1 MNLLL
6 HKIGEFS
13 KINKISQRMLRY
25 YDEKSLLK
33 PRKDEVNGYRYYTNR
48 DIKTVSK
55 ILNHGG

>member
-1 MNLLL
+1 
-6 HKIGEFS
+6 
-13 KINKISQRMLRY
+13 MLRY